1 MKILHLFSN
10 WKWTGPADPT
20 LNLCKELEK
29 RGHDVTFAY
38 RKPPLPVEDSIEKRV
53 LQAGVRAT
61 DRFRLNHSVKFYHP
75 SFLPANLRDILDL
88 TRYLREERF
97 DILNVHHSH
106 GHLLGGIAARRSGHP
121 VIVIRTDHKRDPLK
135 PSLGNRFLISQLTD
149 GMITFSERA
158 KREDSEHFALPL
170 ERVVKIS
177 PALDLKRYDPER
189 KFKDMRASF
198 GIEPKEIVIGMIA
211 RFQKYR
217 RTDVFLEAVKT
228 IVKEFQNVKI
238 LLVGRSSQ
246 IEQSVLQPMK
256 QLGVERWIVLGGYQ
270 TKDYLDTL
278 ACMDI
283 FVFLMAGSDG
293 TARALREAMAMG
305 KPVIVAN
312 RGMLPELVEDG
323 ISGLVVND
331 TAEGLARAALRLL
344 HHPEMREALGKAA
357 YQKARQNFQLDRQ
370 AEAVESFYQE
380 MIKLGKRKV
389 TLLEMAGF

>member
-20 LNLCKELEK
+20 LNLCKGLEK
-29 RGHDVTFAY
+29 RGHEVTFAY
-38 RKPPLPVEDSIEKRV
+38 RKPPFPVEDSIEKRV
-53 LQAGVRAT
+53 LQSGVKAT
-61 DRFRLNHSVKFYHP
+61 DRFRLDHSVKFYQS
-75 SFLPANLRDILDL
+75 SFLPIHLRDIVDL
-88 TRYLREERF
+88 THYLREEKF

-121 VIVIRTDHKRDPLK
+121 VIVIRSDHKRDPLK
-135 PSLGNRFLISQLTD
+135 PSLGNRLLISQFTD

-158 KREDSEHFALPL
+158 RREDAEHFGLPL
-170 ERVVKIS
+170 ERVEKIS
-177 PALDLKRYDPER
+177 PALDLNQYDPKG
-189 KFKDMRASF
+189 KFKDMKTLF
-198 GIEPKEIVIGMIA
+198 GIEPREIVIGMIA

-228 IVKEFQNVKI
+228 IVKEFQNVKV
-238 LLVGRSSQ
+238 LLVGRSGQ
-246 IEQSVLQPMK
+246 IEQSVIQPMK
-256 QLGVERWIVLGGYQ
+256 QLGVEKWIVLAGYQ

-331 TAEGLARAALRLL
+331 TAEEMARAALRLL

-357 YQKARQNFQLDRQ
+357 YRKAHQDFQLDRQ
-370 AEAVESFYQE
+370 VEAVERFYQQ
-380 MIKLGKRKV
+380 MVKLGKRK
-389 TLLEMAGF
+389 